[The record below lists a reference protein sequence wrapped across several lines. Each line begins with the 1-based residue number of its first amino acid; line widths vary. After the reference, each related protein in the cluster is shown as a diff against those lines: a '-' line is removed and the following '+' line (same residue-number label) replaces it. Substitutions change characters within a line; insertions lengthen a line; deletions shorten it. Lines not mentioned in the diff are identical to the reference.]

1 MSNSREQKQRALA
14 NRKGGVTVRQVLENK
29 NSETRAKEKGASLR
43 AKSWKMKDSEPR
55 LKRKGIL
62 TRQLS
67 NTK

>member
-14 NRKGGVTVRQVLENK
+14 NRKGDVTVRQVLENK